1 MGRKF
6 NTVLTMSKGLYFIP
20 IALLVLGGCK
30 TVKNDIPPQQIVAY
44 NDQQEAEAQD
54 LLEQALQLEKAGNDK
69 GAEKIYKTIAKSYL
83 GTEAAAE
90 AHYSWGKLLLRM
102 DRKQEAFNK
111 FKFVT
116 KNFPAYDRYG
126 EVMDDEFEVA
136 CQLCDE
142 YKTKKRTSSRF
153 TAFFQDPKKVI
164 ESFNHII
171 ERAPRTEKAPKALY
185 YIAEMHQIDNEKAKA
200 IQALDQLIDRY
211 PESPWAPKAYVF
223 QGDLYLAFVNGPAQD
238 QGMTRKAINAYKDF
252 LVLFGNRSDLA
263 DLTERAKSGLKTAY
277 NYHTGSRVVMGD
289 FFLFR
294 RHYPD
299 GAMIFYEEARRFT
312 PASDST
318 ELAQERI
325 QFIRDGKPIPTNW
338 ADKLFGKAQYIPS
351 EKPAAN

>member
-1 MGRKF
+1 MGSKF
-6 NTVLTMSKGLYFIP
+6 NTVLIMSKGLCFVP
-20 IALLVLGGCK
+20 VALLVLGGCK

-44 NDQQEAEAQD
+44 NNQHETEARK
-54 LLEQALQLEKAGNDK
+54 LLEQALQLEQVGNSK
-69 GAEKIYKTIAKSYL
+69 GANKIYKTIAKSYL
-83 GTEAAAE
+83 GTEIAAE
-90 AHYSWGKLLLRM
+90 AHYLWGKLLLRM

-126 EVMDDEFEVA
+126 DVVDDEFEVA
-136 CQLCDE
+136 CRLCDE
-142 YKTKKRTSSRF
+142 YKTKKLTSSRF
-153 TAFFQDPKKVI
+153 TSFFQDPKIAI

-185 YIAEMHQIDNEKAKA
+185 YIAEMHQMDNEKAKA

-211 PESPWAPKAYVF
+211 PNSQWTPKAYVL
-223 QGDLYLAFVNGPAQD
+223 QGDLYLSFVNGPAQD
-238 QGMTRKAINAYKDF
+238 QGMTRKAVNAYKDF

-263 DLTERAKSGLKTAY
+263 DLTEHVKNGLKSAY

-294 RHYPD
+294 RYYPD

-318 ELAQERI
+318 DLAQERI
-325 QFIRDGKPIPTNW
+325 QFIRDKKPIPTNW

-351 EKPAAN
+351 EKRAAN